1 VLILAVF
8 LGLQAR
14 EFHKGYDTFYWRIA
28 HGLDSRI
35 ALGKWLRANAPGKLT
50 IAYGDMGALP
60 FFSDKSFVDFHGLVD
75 RDIATIRHQVKDRS
89 MYLPLIDADVLRRAP
104 DMIIY
109 VSEDNPTA
117 ATWKMS
123 EYGTPVLQQGLA
135 EHYVLQGFLS
145 AYPARVAKEYPNG
158 RHLVIYLRRGK
169 AIPGLSAFLACSNA
183 RLPSNQSAACVLSG
197 G

>member
-1 VLILAVF
+1 
-8 LGLQAR
+8 
-14 EFHKGYDTFYWRIA
+14 
-28 HGLDSRI
+28 
-35 ALGKWLRANAPGKLT
+35 
-50 IAYGDMGALP
+50 
-60 FFSDKSFVDFHGLVD
+60 
-75 RDIATIRHQVKDRS
+75 
-89 MYLPLIDADVLRRAP
+89 
-104 DMIIY
+104 
-109 VSEDNPTA
+109 
-117 ATWKMS
+117 
-123 EYGTPVLQQGLA
+123 LA